1 MIFVSAEK
9 KKNGEAN
16 PQSAI
21 MLSRSDP
28 LGTPSLDLHH
38 DQPIPQPFPPPKL
51 HVPPPGSQAPSSGK
65 NGRSRI
71 HPVAKLQFAS
81 ATQATYEQL
90 VNEMHNDKHYFQNLS
105 LLFTCR
111 KKIQGEREIKL
122 LTEICRELHQTPSSA
137 TTCNRRE
144 DRPIS
149 TPWCRR
155 LESVQYTPISATEQQ
170 LLILRHPHAGP
181 PPPSTPP
188 LFPAQSSTEIGTVG
202 STMVSSFS
210 LSFDQFPIWG
220 NICNI

>member
-1 MIFVSAEK
+1 
-9 KKNGEAN
+9 
-16 PQSAI
+16 

-28 LGTPSLDLHH
+28 LGTPSSDLHH
-38 DQPIPQPFPPPKL
+38 DQPIPQPFPSPEL
-51 HVPPPGSQAPSSGK
+51 HFTPPGSQAPSSGK

-71 HPVAKLQFAS
+71 YPVAKLQFAS
-81 ATQATYEQL
+81 ATQETTYEHP
-90 VNEMHNDKHYFQNLS
+90 VNEMHNDKQYFQNLS
-105 LLFTCR
+105 LLFTGYR

-149 TPWCRR
+149 TPLCRP

-170 LLILRHPHAGP
+170 LLTLRHPHAGP

-210 LSFDQFPIWG
+210 LSFDQFPI
-220 NICNI
+220 